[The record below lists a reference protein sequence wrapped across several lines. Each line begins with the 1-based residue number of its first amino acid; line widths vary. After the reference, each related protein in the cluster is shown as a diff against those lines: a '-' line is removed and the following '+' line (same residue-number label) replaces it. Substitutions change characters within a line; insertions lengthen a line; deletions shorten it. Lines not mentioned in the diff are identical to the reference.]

1 MNRKILSLNLA
12 LLALTVLLGWQIRQR
27 WIQAKAA
34 EKAVLERIAREQA
47 LLIPPPPAPVP
58 PVAPGEY
65 LGTVQNMLFSKDRNP
80 NVIVDPP
87 PPPPPAPKPPP
98 MPALPHYFGQIR
110 FGGPPVVILG
120 SGGSDQKGYSAGEK
134 VGDFKVVSFDRESIT
149 LEWNSQSVVRHLDDL
164 KPKEASAP
172 APAGPPPTAGMGI
185 NPPGVQPPLQ
195 QAQTRSITSIGGSS
209 DSSTS
214 SDAAPQFGALLP
226 NGNYNCK
233 PEDATPIGTVN
244 NGFKKS
250 TYYSMMGPTCTWEP
264 VKKQ

>member
-1 MNRKILSLNLA
+1 MNRKILALNLA
-12 LLALTVLLGWQIRQR
+12 LLALGGLLAWQIRQR
-27 WIQAKAA
+27 WIQAKAD
-34 EKAVLERIAREQA
+34 EKAVLQRVAREQA
-47 LLIPPPPAPVP
+47 LLVPPPPPPVP

-65 LGTVQNMLFSKDRNP
+65 LDTVQKMLFSKDRNP

-87 PPPPPAPKPPP
+87 PPPPAPPKPPP
-98 MPALPHYFGQIR
+98 MPALPHYYGQIR

-120 SGGSDQKGYSAGEK
+120 SATGSDQKGYSAGEK

-149 LEWNSQSVVRHLDDL
+149 FEWNSQSLVRHLDDL

-172 APAGPPPTAGMGI
+172 APSGPPPTVGMGI
-185 NPPGVQPPLQ
+185 NPPGTQPPLQ
-195 QAQTRSITSIGGSS
+195 QAQTRSITSIGGSDSSSS
-209 DSSTS
+209 DS
-214 SDAAPQFGALLP
+214 APAQFGALLT

-233 PEDATPIGTVN
+233 PEDTTPIGTVA

-264 VKKQ
+264 VKK